1 MAGLRVCPQ
10 GLDADA
16 AAGAIPNDGER
27 RDPLTGKVHVAREHR
42 VIDRGRSAKL
52 DPADL
57 DLAQAGRGQMLLHE
71 LLVLHD
77 HGGQVDRAKLL
88 SKPHLAHFGA
98 RLCHRQR
105 DAPAQ
110 PQSELAHDLL
120 ASIAFAPRV
129 WIAFCRLSVGMS
141 ASVGK
146 SAEVPPPRE
155 RVRCSPGPP

>member
-27 RDPLTGKVHVAREHR
+27 GDPLTGKVHVAREHR
-42 VIDRGRSAKL
+42 VIDRGGPAKL

-57 DLAQAGRGQMLLHE
+57 DPAQAGHGQMLLHE
-71 LLVLHD
+71 VLALHD

-110 PQSELAHDLL
+110 PQSELAHD
-120 ASIAFAPRV
+120 FACFHC
-129 WIAFCRLSVGMS
+129 FCPARLDRIL
-141 ASVGK
+141 
-146 SAEVPPPRE
+146 PPQRWH
-155 RVRCSPGPP
+155 VS